1 MEELKQILKNQII
14 IMEYLK
20 GVCLYGNLKVHGYVQ
35 KLIININVTKEILV
49 KL

>member
-20 GVCLYGNLKVHGYVQ
+20 GACFYGNLKVPGYDL
-35 KLIININVTKEILV
+35 KLINNINETKEILE

>member
-20 GVCLYGNLKVHGYVQ
+20 GVCLYGNLKVHGYEQ
-35 KLIININVTKEILV
+35 KLINNINETKEILE